1 MENNKSRR
9 DFLRNVVLGS
19 GVLIIG
25 FNDAAKAEIVTEKSI
40 SEGSLFNSYLTIGSD
55 GLVTIFSPNPEIG
68 QGIKTAFAVIVAEE
82 LDVDWSKVVVKQAAL
97 DTKRFDRQLTGGSG
111 AIKHSWERLRKAGA
125 SARWALVEAAS
136 KKWEIERS
144 KIKVENGIVSNVS
157 SKIKVENGI
166 ASNVN
171 GKNFTFSELVNDASK
186 VTLPNEI
193 PLKSKSDFKLIGKTT
208 KSVDNKDILL
218 GKPVFGIDYK
228 EDGMLYAQIVRAP
241 GFGQKLKGFDATAAK
256 KIDGIIHV
264 VSFKDKVAIVGK
276 SNWSIMKARKVL
288 GIEWLTDKKLESDKM
303 HNQVF
308 TDMMNNPKPEIRR
321 KDGDVE
327 KAFKEAF
334 KVVEAEYQCPFLPHN
349 PMEPMNFFADVKENK
364 VRLVGPTQ
372 TPQSA
377 QNQVASLLKIPV
389 ENITVELTKMGG
401 GFGRRLNN
409 DYALEAAE
417 LSSIVKAPI
426 KLLWTRED
434 DMAGGI
440 YRPAVRY
447 KFRAALNKSG
457 EMTGFMLKGVSL
469 NAGNAT
475 RQDNFPVGAVEN
487 VLIESM
493 DYKSDITTGPWRAP
507 ITNFLAYAEQAF
519 LDEVA
524 LAAGKDVVQF
534 RLELL
539 EKVKKNPVGKIT
551 YEPARFEEV
560 IKTAAARSKW
570 GKTKKGVSQGF
581 SVYFSHNSY
590 VAQVA
595 EMEVKKGKAIL
606 KKVFAVT
613 DCGIVI
619 NQSGARNQI
628 YGAIVDGIG
637 HAMYGNLNFEEGVP
651 QQNNFGAYRLIK
663 FNEVPE
669 VDAYF
674 IENGVDP
681 TGLGEPALPPTGGAL
696 ANAFY
701 KATGKRLYKQ
711 PFINED
717 TNIGEL
723 L

>member
-9 DFLRNVVLGS
+9 DFLKNIVLSS

-25 FNDAAKAEIVTEKSI
+25 FSDAAKAEIVTEKSI
-40 SEGSLFNSYLTIGSD
+40 LEGSLFNSYLTISSD
-55 GLVTIFSPNPEIG
+55 GIVTIYSPNPEIG
-68 QGIKTAFAVIVAEE
+68 QGIKTAFALIVAEE

-136 KKWEIERS
+136 KKMGTDRS
-144 KIKVENGIVSNVS
+144 KIKVENGIVSD
-157 SKIKVENGI
+157 G
-166 ASNVN
+166 N
-171 GKNFTFSELVNDASK
+171 GKNFSFGELVNDASK
-186 VTLPNEI
+186 VTLPTDI

-218 GKPVFGIDYK
+218 GNPVFGIDYR
-228 EDGMLYAQIVRAP
+228 EEGMLYAQIVRAP
-241 GFGQKLKGFDATAAK
+241 GFGQKLKGFDATDAK
-256 KIDGIIHV
+256 KIDGIVDV

-276 SNWSIMKARKVL
+276 SNWPIMKARKAL
-288 GIEWLTDKKLESDKM
+288 KIEWITDKKLENDKI
-303 HNQVF
+303 HNQIF
-308 TDMMNNPKPEIRR
+308 TDLMNNPKSEIRR

-349 PMEPMNFFADVKENK
+349 SMEPMNFFADVKENK

-377 QNQVASLLKIPV
+377 QNQVANLLKIPV

-447 KFRAALNKSG
+447 KFKAALNKAG

-487 VLIESM
+487 VLIESL

-524 LAAGKDVVQF
+524 LAAGKDAVQF
-534 RLELL
+534 RLDLL
-539 EKVKKNPVGKIT
+539 EKVKKNPVGNIT
-551 YEPARFEEV
+551 YDPARFEAV

-651 QQNNFGAYRLIK
+651 QQNNFGTYRLIK

-674 IENGVDP
+674 IDNGVDP